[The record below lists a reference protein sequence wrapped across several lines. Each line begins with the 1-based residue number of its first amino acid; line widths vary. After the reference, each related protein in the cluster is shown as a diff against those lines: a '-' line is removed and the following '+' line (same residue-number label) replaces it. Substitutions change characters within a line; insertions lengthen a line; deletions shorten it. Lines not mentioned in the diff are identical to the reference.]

1 MNKSDKLIVGILVLL
16 LIGWFWKSNRDA
28 AAYQEEERQRIAAA
42 QAAATNVVEAAVAPG
57 LPSETELSAGPATNA
72 PAAVPAAPAARSRTD
87 PDVYVAVTNVLPNA
101 RDGEPSDL
109 VFGFSSHGGTLT
121 NAVLGAYDR
130 ALDKAEGPVAMRA
143 TDAPGIAPTLALT
156 GLEGLGRAD
165 DFDVALPQAG
175 VVRLT
180 GAGAGALDGLSFVRT
195 VAATNGYRML
205 VTETFSNGS
214 DRPIA
219 LPDHGLAIGPM
230 RPLSAHDPHSEL
242 GIDLRLREADGSYA
256 TLQQSATEAFVD
268 GGDTFA
274 TLFGGS
280 GGGCS
285 SVSIPGPG
293 APETAESIAKV
304 PAGATI
310 EWLAVRDRFFVQI
323 LTQRSGFTPAKE
335 VLTSLDRRDVPG
347 DPTALALDGVGAE
360 LRCAGFTLAPG
371 ESRTRSYSLY
381 AGPRKLS
388 EMRAEDAP
396 GTKQR
401 HDEIM
406 RFGTWSW
413 FCRILLDLLNFIHDH
428 VVANYGWAIIVLTIL
443 VRLLLW
449 PISRKSTES
458 MRRMSEIQPL
468 IKELNEKY
476 KDDPRKRQQEMMRI
490 YQQHHVN
497 PLASCLPMLIQLPIF
512 IALFTVLRS
521 SVELRYAGFLWI
533 DDLSEP
539 EGLFKE
545 WFPFG
550 GLNLLPIA
558 MAVTMTLQSRM
569 TPSTGDAKQQ
579 RMMTVMMPVMM
590 LVMCYQFASAL
601 GLYWTVSQALAIF
614 TMWRARRKT
623 SGAGAAKKDGE
634 TVEVIPP
641 VRETRQMRRDR
652 ERRDHS

>member
-16 LIGWFWKSNRDA
+16 LIGWFWKNNRDN
-28 AAYQEEERQRIAAA
+28 AAYAEAERARIEAAQAA
-42 QAAATNVVEAAVAPG
+42 QAAAATNAVPASAVSG
-57 LPSETELSAGPATNA
+57 LPSDTAFSASPATNA
-72 PAAVPAAPAARSRTD
+72 VAQVPPSSASVRTRTD
-87 PDVYVAVTNVLPNA
+87 PDHYLAVTNALPNA
-101 RDGEPSDL
+101 RDADVPSDL

-121 NAVLGAYDR
+121 NAVLGAYDK
-130 ALDKAEGPVAMRA
+130 ALDPAEGPVAMRA
-143 TDAPGIAPTLALT
+143 ADAPGIAPTLALS
-156 GLEGLGRAD
+156 GLPGLGRSD
-165 DFDVALPQAG
+165 DFELTAPQGG
-175 VVRLT
+175 VVRMT
-180 GAGAGALDGLSFVRT
+180 GAGADALEGLSFVRS
-195 VAATNGYRML
+195 VAATNGYHLL
-205 VTETFSNGS
+205 VTETFSNGT
-214 DRPIA
+214 DRA
-219 LPDHGLAIGPM
+219 LSVPRHGLALGPM
-230 RPLSAHDPHSEL
+230 RTMSAHDPDAEL
-242 GIDLRLREADGSYA
+242 GIDLRLREADGSLA

-268 GGDTFA
+268 GGDSFA
-274 TLFGGS
+274 SLFGGS

-285 SVSIPGPG
+285 SVSIRPDAPVTAGSAANVPPGG
-293 APETAESIAKV
+293 AV
-304 PAGATI
+304 

-323 LTQRSGFTPAKE
+323 LTPRAGFTAQRE
-335 VLTSLDRRDVPG
+335 VRTSLDRRMVPEA
-347 DPTALALDGVGAE
+347 PSALALNGVGTE
-360 LRCAGFTLAPG
+360 LVCEGFPLAPG
-371 ESRTRSYSLY
+371 ASATRAYSLY
-381 AGPRKLS
+381 VGPRKLS

-428 VVANYGWAIIVLTIL
+428 VVSNYGWAIIVLTIL

-490 YQQHHVN
+490 YQEHHVN

-521 SVELRYAGFLWI
+521 SVELRYASFLWI
-533 DDLSEP
+533 SDLSEP
-539 EGLFKE
+539 ENCFKE
-545 WFPFG
+545 TLGFG
-550 GLNLLPIA
+550 INFLPIA

-614 TMWRARRKT
+614 TMWRARRKG
-623 SGAGAAKKDGE
+623 GAGAAPKAGADG
-634 TVEVIPP
+634 VEVIPP
-641 VRETRQMRRDR
+641 PRETRQMRRHR
-652 ERRDHS
+652 S

>member
-16 LIGWFWKSNRDA
+16 LIGWFWKNNRDA
-28 AAYQEEERQRIAAA
+28 AAYAEAERARIEAA
-42 QAAATNVVEAAVAPG
+42 QAAAATNAVPAAAVSG
-57 LPSETELSAGPATNA
+57 LPSDTAFSASPATNA
-72 PAAVPAAPAARSRTD
+72 VAQVPPSSASVRTRTD
-87 PDVYVAVTNVLPNA
+87 PDHYLAVTNALPNA
-101 RDGEPSDL
+101 RDADVPSDL

-121 NAVLGAYDR
+121 NAVLGAYDK
-130 ALDKAEGPVAMRA
+130 ALDPAEGPVAMRA
-143 TDAPGIAPTLALT
+143 ADAPGIAPTLALT
-156 GLEGLGRAD
+156 GLEGLGRND
-165 DFDVALPQAG
+165 DFAIVPAPGG
-175 VVRLT
+175 VEMA
-180 GAGAGALDGLSFVRT
+180 GAGAGSLEGLSFVRS
-195 VAATNGYRML
+195 VAATNGYHLL
-205 VTETFSNGS
+205 VTETFSNGT
-214 DRPIA
+214 DRA
-219 LPDHGLAIGPM
+219 LSVPRHGLALGPM
-230 RPLSAHDPHSEL
+230 RTMSAHDPDAEL
-242 GIDLRLREADGSYA
+242 GIDLRLREADGSLA

-268 GGDTFA
+268 GGDSFA
-274 TLFGGS
+274 SLFGGS

-285 SVSIPGPG
+285 SVSIRPDAPVTAGSAANVPPGG
-293 APETAESIAKV
+293 AV
-304 PAGATI
+304 

-323 LTQRSGFTPAKE
+323 LTPRAGFTAQRE
-335 VLTSLDRRDVPG
+335 VRTSLDRRMVPEA
-347 DPTALALDGVGAE
+347 PSALALNGVGTE
-360 LRCAGFTLAPG
+360 LVCEGFPLAPG
-371 ESRTRSYSLY
+371 ASATRAYSLY
-381 AGPRKLS
+381 VGPRKLS

-428 VVANYGWAIIVLTIL
+428 VVSNYGWAIIVLTIL

-468 IKELNEKY
+468 IKDINEKY

-490 YQQHHVN
+490 YQEHHVN

-533 DDLSEP
+533 SDLSEP
-539 EGLFKE
+539 ENCFKE
-545 WFPFG
+545 TLGFG
-550 GLNLLPIA
+550 INFLPIA

-614 TMWRARRKT
+614 TMWRARRKG
-623 SGAGAAKKDGE
+623 GAGAASKKTGDDG
-634 TVEVIPP
+634 VEVIPP
-641 VRETRQMRRDR
+641 PRETRQMRRHR
-652 ERRDHS
+652 S

>member
-16 LIGWFWKSNRDA
+16 LIGWFWKNNRDN
-28 AAYQEEERQRIAAA
+28 AAYAEAERARIEAA
-42 QAAATNVVEAAVAPG
+42 QAAPAAAATNAVPASAVSG
-57 LPSETELSAGPATNA
+57 LPSDTALSAGPATNA
-72 PAAVPAAPAARSRTD
+72 PAATPAVPAARLRRTD
-87 PDVYVAVTNVLPNA
+87 PDVYVALTNALPNA
-101 RDGEPSDL
+101 RNADDLSDL
-109 VFGFSSHGGTLT
+109 VLGFSSHGGTLT

-130 ALDKAEGPVAMRA
+130 ALDPNEGSVTMRA
-143 TDAPGIAPTLALT
+143 SDAPGIAPTLALT
-156 GLEGLGRAD
+156 GLEGLGRND
-165 DFDVALPQAG
+165 DFAIGPAPGG
-175 VVRLT
+175 VVMA
-180 GAGAGALDGLSFVRT
+180 GAGAGSLEGLAFVRT
-195 VAATNGYRML
+195 VAATNGYHLL
-205 VTETFSNGS
+205 VTETFSNGT
-214 DRPIA
+214 DRA
-219 LPDHGLAIGPM
+219 LSVPRHGLALGPM
-230 RPLSAHDPHSEL
+230 RTMSAHDPDAEL
-242 GIDLRLREADGSYA
+242 GIDLRLREADGSLA
-256 TLQQSATEAFVD
+256 TLQQSASEAFVD
-268 GGDTFA
+268 GGDSFA
-274 TLFGGS
+274 SLFGGS

-285 SVSIPGPG
+285 SVSIRPDAPVTAGSAANVPPGG
-293 APETAESIAKV
+293 AV
-304 PAGATI
+304 

-323 LTQRSGFTPAKE
+323 LTPRAGFTAQRE
-335 VLTSLDRRDVPG
+335 VRTSLDRRMVPEA
-347 DPTALALDGVGAE
+347 PSALALNGVGTE
-360 LRCAGFTLAPG
+360 LVCEGFPLAPG
-371 ESRTRSYSLY
+371 ASATRSYSLY
-381 AGPRKLS
+381 VGPRKLS

-428 VVANYGWAIIVLTIL
+428 VVSNYGWAIIVLTIL

-468 IKELNEKY
+468 LKELNEKY

-490 YQQHHVN
+490 YQEHHVN

-521 SVELRYAGFLWI
+521 SVELRYASFLWI
-533 DDLSEP
+533 SDLSEP
-539 EGLFKE
+539 ENCFKE
-545 WFPFG
+545 TLGFG
-550 GLNLLPIA
+550 INFLPIA

-614 TMWRARRKT
+614 TMWRARRKG
-623 SGAGAAKKDGE
+623 GAGAASKKTGDDG
-634 TVEVIPP
+634 VEVIPP
-641 VRETRQMRRDR
+641 PRETRQMRRHR
-652 ERRDHS
+652 S